1 MESSPALD
9 KKYLEEKFDIG
20 VMEVELTEMRQK
32 KHSGILKNASDI
44 RAKIKSRQYDQ
55 IHLPSHDDV
64 TKINPIQ
71 IIDLC
76 AESFNPSRFNC
87 MMITHMTAFF
97 DYNLKIRDKIFPN
110 G

>member
-1 MESSPALD
+1 MESSPLD

-20 VMEVELTEMRQK
+20 VMEVELTEIMRQK

-64 TKINPIQ
+64 TKIN
-71 IIDLC
+71 L
-76 AESFNPSRFNC
+76 FK
-87 MMITHMTAFF
+87 
-97 DYNLKIRDKIFPN
+97 L
-110 G
+110 